1 MEILEFYFIYLVINK
16 FLIFVIF
23 VLCFYKKLVV
33 LGFEFK
39 LKVKLWIDSILLIC
53 VIILLNYI

>member
-1 MEILEFYFIYLVINK
+1 MEILEFYFIYLVINN
-16 FLIFVIF
+16 FLIFDIF

-39 LKVKLWIDSILLIC
+39 
-53 VIILLNYI
+53 